1 MIGVA
6 FSPCYRYVEFT
17 DMGNG
22 GINIRFLWWHLQI
35 SKEWKPKVSFNKYHW
50 DNKLAD
56 GWFKV
61 HEWDMRK

>member
-1 MIGVA
+1 
-6 FSPCYRYVEFT
+6 
-17 DMGNG
+17 MGNG

-50 DNKLAD
+50 ENKLVD

-61 HEWDMRK
+61 YEWDMRK